1 MNIYCNV
8 GDKMVNLE
16 EKTIKQEV
24 VYKGKILNV
33 ELHDVV
39 LPDGTFSK
47 RELLKHNGAVAILA
61 VTDNNEILL
70 VEQYRKAVEMTTLE
84 IPAGKLDVNEDPL
97 ECAVRELKEE
107 TGYTVNSDSL
117 EKICETH
124 VAIGYSSELITI
136 YFVGKLSKE
145 QLGDLALDEDE
156 FLNLKKYSVAE
167 AMKLLDNNS
176 ITDSKTII
184 ALQWLKNRKG

>member
-1 MNIYCNV
+1 
-8 GDKMVNLE
+8 MVNLE

-107 TGYTVNSDSL
+107 TGYTVNNDSL

-136 YFVGKLSKE
+136 YFVDKLSKE

-156 FLNLKKYSVAE
+156 FLNLKKYSLDE